1 MKRKII
7 EKILYVVIPQQMKYT
22 QYSER
27 WHGQC
32 FCARKRASIE
42 KYFWHLLLFRQADP
56 ILCMDVFLS
65 PLNGSEA
72 HGVLQGG
79 QLSQETAG
87 RLH

>member
-1 MKRKII
+1 MFLCQ
-7 EKILYVVIPQQMKYT
+7 E
-22 QYSER
+22 
-27 WHGQC
+27 
-32 FCARKRASIE
+32 RASIE
-42 KYFWHLLLFRQADP
+42 KYFCHLLLFRQADP